1 MLWGLGVL
9 AIAKELVD
17 YGNCFCLRLLPMAIG
32 NWLLFLVITFR
43 HWLFIMVIDYFP
55 WILVLVIN
63 SLWLLYTSFC
73 QWLLAIPLGHW
84 LLAMAIG
91 YFRV

>member
-1 MLWGLGVL
+1 
-9 AIAKELVD
+9 
-17 YGNCFCLRLLPMAIG
+17 MAIG
-32 NWLLFLVITFR
+32 N
-43 HWLFIMVIDYFP
+43 WLFIMVIDYFP

-63 SLWLLYTSFC
+63 SIWLLYTSYC
-73 QWLLAIPLGHW
+73 QWLLAIALGHW